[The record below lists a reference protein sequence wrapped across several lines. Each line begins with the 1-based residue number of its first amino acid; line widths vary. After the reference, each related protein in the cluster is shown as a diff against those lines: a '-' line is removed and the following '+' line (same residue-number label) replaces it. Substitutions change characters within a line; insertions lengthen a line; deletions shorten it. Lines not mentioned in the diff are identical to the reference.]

1 MRFKNW
7 LARLRQ
13 GVARMSRQDGTDA
26 DRIALVLRLE
36 NVSLLGDYLGNAG
49 FAHFLVQIS
58 VRMSRALRPHD
69 PVQIAAP
76 GVFSVVLHTGS
87 EVEAMRIALRLQAD
101 CQTAYQVAGMAV
113 VPILSGVLVQNN
125 SATAVPTLTLVEWGR
140 NRLDAIEVEQLGRIV
155 LLPYEHWQ
163 KQPSSLP
170 ATVAEA
176 VAEGQIE
183 PWFQPQVCCNTGA
196 VTGFEALAR
205 WIHPLRGTLTPAA
218 FMAGMTALDHA
229 ALTLRMLRGSLE
241 ALATW
246 DAEGMRVPTVSI
258 NISQPELSDH
268 GFAEMVIWELDRMN
282 IRPERL
288 VVEVLESVGPI
299 NSCEHAR
306 RNLAQLA
313 DAGCRLDLDDFGT
326 GYAGLDSIRHFG
338 VHRIKIDRSFI
349 SGCDR
354 DPGQQRMVLSI
365 LAMTE
370 RLGIATLAEGVETV
384 EEHSFLAQIGCD
396 EVQGYAIARPMQ
408 LDQTMDF
415 LRDYAARQ
423 GDIPS
428 LQIKRAG

>member
-1 MRFKNW
+1 MHIKNW
-7 LARLRQ
+7 LTRLRQ
-13 GVARMSRQDGTDA
+13 GMTRGSRGTSANA

-36 NVSLLGDYLGNAG
+36 NVGLLGDYLGNAG
-49 FAHFLVQIS
+49 FSHLLVQIS

-76 GVFSVVLHTGS
+76 GVFSVVLHTSS

-101 CQTAYQVAGMAV
+101 CQTQYQVAGMAV
-113 VPILSGVLVQNN
+113 VPILTGVLVQN
-125 SATAVPTLTLVEWGR
+125 SGGAAAPTTMLVEWGR
-140 NRLDAIEVEQLGRIV
+140 ARLDATTVEQLGRIV
-155 LLPYEHWQ
+155 LLPYESWQ

-205 WIHPLRGTLTPAA
+205 WNHPMRGTLTPAA
-218 FMAGMTALDHA
+218 FMAGMTELDHA
-229 ALTLRMLRGSLE
+229 ALTLRMLRG
-241 ALATW
+241 ALAALARW
-246 DAEGMRVPTVSI
+246 DAEGLEVPTVSI
-258 NISQPELSDH
+258 NISQPELSDR
-268 GFAEMVIWELDRMN
+268 GFADMVIWELDRMDV
-282 IRPERL
+282 RPQRL

-313 DAGCRLDLDDFGT
+313 KAGCRLDLDDFGT

-338 VHRIKIDRSFI
+338 VHRIKIDRSFV

-354 DPGQQRMVLSI
+354 DPAQQRMVLGI

-370 RLGIATLAEGVETV
+370 RLGIATRAEGV
-384 EEHSFLAQIGCD
+384 
-396 EVQGYAIARPMQ
+396 
-408 LDQTMDF
+408 
-415 LRDYAARQ
+415 
-423 GDIPS
+423 
-428 LQIKRAG
+428 